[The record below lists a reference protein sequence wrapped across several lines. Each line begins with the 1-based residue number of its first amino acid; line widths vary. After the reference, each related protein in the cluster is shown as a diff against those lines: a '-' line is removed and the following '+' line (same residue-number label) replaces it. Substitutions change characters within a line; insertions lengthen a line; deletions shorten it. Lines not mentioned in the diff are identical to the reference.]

1 MRATYRVS
9 VVALLFA
16 LTSVGCAST
25 QEARYVYQDGQFG
38 VVGIP
43 ENTDRWP
50 SFYRDRAEE
59 LMKEHFPTGYEIVRA
74 EEVDAGSRTLTV
86 NGTNTAELDAGTF
99 SPILKL
105 GKLGRTATRIQADNV
120 KIKECRILY
129 KRAGTDV
136 QPGFAALATLNPEP
150 YVDPNAES
158 RTHVVAKPKPP
169 EPGPIVAE
177 ISKTVPSASPAS
189 APPTPDPHVAAEQ

>member
-1 MRATYRVS
+1 MRVTNRIS
-9 VVALLFA
+9 VVALFLAFG
-16 LTSVGCAST
+16 TMGCAST
-25 QEARYVYQDGQFG
+25 RQARYVYQDGQFG

-43 ENTDRWP
+43 ENTDLWP
-50 SFYRDRAEE
+50 SFYRQKADE
-59 LMKEHFPTGYEIVRA
+59 LMKEHFPEGYEIVRA

-105 GKLGRTATRIQADNV
+105 GKIGRTATRTQADNV

-129 KRAGTDV
+129 KRAGTET

-150 YVDPNAES
+150 YVDPNAEA
-158 RTHVVAKPKPP
+158 RPHLVAKPKPP
-169 EPGPIVAE
+169 EPGPVVVEAP
-177 ISKTVPSASPAS
+177 KTGSEPEKAPESPA
-189 APPTPDPHVAAEQ
+189 TGPHVATEH